1 VSTLHR
7 ITFQKEILFEE
18 THCLSSQSIFCIQNV
33 YVNAG
38 HLSLTMQ
45 YSPRIPGLGSGRE
58 NRKFMHQGKDGLAF
72 VEAFLAQK
80 IYFREIGLRPF
91 FRGYGF
97 RALGPRF
104 F

>member
-7 ITFQKEILFEE
+7 ITLKTILFEE
-18 THCLSSQSIFCIQNV
+18 THFPSSQSIFRIQNV

-38 HLSLTMQ
+38 HLSLIMQ
-45 YSPRIPGLGSGRE
+45 YSPIIPGLGSGRE
-58 NRKFMHQGKDGLAF
+58 NRYFMHQGKDGLAF

-80 IYFREIGLRPF
+80 IYFRKFGLQPF

-97 RALGPRF
+97 RIYGPRF
-104 F
+104 FY